1 MLPPGSRLPTLVQAA
16 WLARDP
22 IGYSQWMNERFGPV
36 FRIKFPGFPRFVYVA
51 DPALVRDVYA
61 ADRTVGRA
69 GDARRDFLAPVVG
82 HHSMLVTEG
91 EEWLEHRK
99 LLGPAFHRRVV
110 DDYREEIAAIARA
123 EIERFPTGRPFE
135 LRPHMQAITLEVI
148 LRLVFG
154 LSEGAR
160 IERLRE
166 LLRELL
172 AAASSPL
179 LLLIPPK
186 VFLFAGNRRR
196 FRRTPGPLG
205 QFLRARDE
213 ADALLYEEIR
223 ERRAAGRTDGTDALS
238 IMVADG
244 GLTDEAI
251 RDELHT
257 LLQAGHETTATA
269 LAWAFERLVRHP
281 HVLERLVEEVR
292 AAGTD
297 EYLRATVR
305 EVLRSRPVIIDTPRL
320 LTGPLEVGGWTIPAG
335 WVVAPSIPLVQGDG
349 SFDPDREQSR
359 DGWIPFGGGKRHCV
373 GSHLALLELE
383 VVIAEV
389 VRACDLTTGT
399 DAADEPARMVHVTL
413 APAHRATVVAQPA
426 RAPAPLPV

>member
-1 MLPPGSRLPTLVQAA
+1 V
-16 WLARDP
+16 
-22 IGYSQWMNERFGPV
+22 
-36 FRIKFPGFPRFVYVA
+36 
-51 DPALVRDVYA
+51 
-61 ADRTVGRA
+61 DRTIGRA
-69 GDARRDFLAPVVG
+69 GEARRDFLEPVVG
-82 HHSMLVTEG
+82 PHSMLVTEG

-154 LSEGAR
+154 LSVGAR

-269 LAWAFERLVRHP
+269 LAWAVELLLAHP
-281 HVLERLVEEVR
+281 DKLAALR
-292 AAGTD
+292 ADLPDGD
-297 EYLRATVR
+297 EYLNAVIHETMRLRPPIPLFDRLVCEPI
-305 EVLRSRPVIIDTPRL
+305 EVLGHRIPKGTVMACNIVSAHRRADVYPD
-320 LTGPLEVGGWTIPAG
+320 PLEFRPERFLDN
-335 WVVAPSIPLVQGDG
+335 APDTYS
-349 SFDPDREQSR
+349 
-359 DGWIPFGGGKRHCV
+359 WIPFGGGIRRCL
-373 GSHLALLELE
+373 GAAFALYEMRIVL
-383 VVIAEV
+383 
-389 VRACDLTTGT
+389 
-399 DAADEPARMVHVTL
+399 RMVVERTQPHAIDPQPSSYFRRAIVL
-413 APAHRATVVAQPA
+413 GPRSQARVALPA
-426 RAPAPLPV
+426 